1 MMTPYL
7 NGQQT
12 TRARDADFTSGGME
26 VVAYDKADEVPGVEV
41 AIGNIAV
48 SGS

>member
-12 TRARDADFTSGGME
+12 TRAQDADFTSGGME
-26 VVAYDKADEVPGVEV
+26 VVAYDKADEAPGVEV
-41 AIGNIAV
+41 AFGDFAV